1 MFRNT
6 LKQVTRSLLQRIHM
20 ECSRAGAVQ
29 HPLGVRN
36 KHQGTSLFL
45 MSTHYLCSP
54 APQTCCTARATTC
67 QWHCDSP
74 LWVRD
79 SPSAN
84 LGFVSSISEEQ
95 QPRNVFQQKS
105 WPRTC
110 TVFLMIL
117 QNSNF
122 PLYLPNTMEIA
133 VHKCVWKLKPSD

>member
-1 MFRNT
+1 M
-6 LKQVTRSLLQRIHM
+6 LQSWSSATPPWCQ
-20 ECSRAGAVQ
+20 EQA
-29 HPLGVRN
+29 PRN
-36 KHQGTSLFL
+36 KPVPYVHSL
-45 MSTHYLCSP
+45 SVSP

-74 LWVRD
+74 LWVTD